1 MYFIQ
6 TNTGDIMTSI
16 LDIIFRSFV
25 SIIVLFIIT
34 ELMGKKQISQLN
46 MFDYIIGI
54 SIGSIAA
61 SFSVDNSI
69 NYIDGIIAIIVY
81 GVIATVIS
89 LLTTKSIFF
98 RRFFTGA
105 PSILMKN
112 GKFIYSNLKRSRLDI
127 NDFLQ
132 VARENGYYDISQ
144 VNYAILEPSG
154 KVSFLLKAKYN
165 PITPNDSKLKVSDN
179 SVLSNLIIDG
189 KYMENNIN
197 NIGKTIDWLDKRL
210 HNMGYTDISDILLL
224 TCDNKEKLTVFLKE
238 KEIHGL
244 DVFE

>member
-1 MYFIQ
+1 
-6 TNTGDIMTSI
+6 MTTI
-16 LDIIFRSFV
+16 LDIILRSFV
-25 SIIVLFIIT
+25 SIVVLFIIT

-61 SFSVDNSI
+61 SLSVDNSI
-69 NYIDGIIAIIVY
+69 NYADGIIAIIVY
-81 GVIATVIS
+81 GVMATAIS
-89 LLTTKSIFF
+89 FLTTKFIKF
-98 RRFFTGA
+98 RRFFTGT

-112 GKFIYSNLKRSRLDI
+112 GKFIYSNLKKSRLDI

-165 PITPNDSKLKVSDN
+165 PVTVNDSKLKVSDN
-179 SVLSNLIIDG
+179 GALGNLVIDG
-189 KYMENNIN
+189 KYMKNNIK
-197 NIGKTIDWLDKRL
+197 NIGKTVEWLNKRL
-210 HNMGYTDISDILLL
+210 SNMGYDDVSNILLV
-224 TCDNKEKLTVFLKE
+224 TCDNKEKLSIFLKE
-238 KEIHGL
+238 EENYNL
-244 DVFE
+244 DIFE

>member
-1 MYFIQ
+1 
-6 TNTGDIMTSI
+6 MTTI
-16 LDIIFRSFV
+16 LDIILRSFV
-25 SIIVLFIIT
+25 SIVVLFIIT

-61 SFSVDNSI
+61 SLSVDNSI
-69 NYIDGIIAIIVY
+69 NYVDGIIAIIVY
-81 GVIATVIS
+81 GVIATTIS
-89 LLTTKSIFF
+89 FLTTKFIKF
-98 RRFFTGA
+98 RRFFTGT

-112 GKFIYSNLKRSRLDI
+112 GKFIYSNLKKSRLDI

-165 PITPNDSKLKVSDN
+165 PVTVNDSKLKVSDN
-179 SVLSNLIIDG
+179 GALGNLVIDG
-189 KYMENNIN
+189 KYMKNNIK
-197 NIGKTIDWLDKRL
+197 NIGKTVEWLNKRL
-210 HNMGYTDISDILLL
+210 SNMGYDDVSNILLV
-224 TCDNKEKLTVFLKE
+224 TCDNKEKLSIFLKE
-238 KEIHGL
+238 EENYNL
-244 DVFE
+244 DIFE